1 VVEFRILGPV
11 QAVRAGR
18 DLGLGGPKQRA
29 VLALLLLD
37 AGRTVP
43 AGHLI
48 EALWRGSP
56 PPGAAGTL
64 RSYVSRLRVLLRPD
78 AVLAA
83 RGGGYAISVLP
94 DQLDASRFERLA
106 GAGREALGRGEAV
119 VAASRFREALGLWRG
134 RALADVADVE
144 TLALEG
150 ARLEE
155 LRLVAVE
162 GRVEADLGL
171 GRHAEVTGELERL
184 VAEHPVRERLWRLL
198 VLALYRSERQAEAL
212 AAYRRARTMLA
223 EELGLEPGEEL
234 RQLEQAVL
242 RQEIPAVSAGG
253 AQHNLPAQLTSFLG
267 RERELADLR
276 GLLGGARLLT
286 LTGPGGA
293 GKTRLA
299 LELATDLLER
309 FPDGAWLAELAG
321 IADPGLVPSLV
332 MEALGMRPGGDVPVI
347 EALRYRLRSARLLLI
362 LDNCEHLLDGCAEL
376 AGELLRSSPGLH
388 VLTTSREP
396 LGVPGEVA
404 YPVPPL
410 AVPEDLSDPAA
421 IGDAPAVRLFLER
434 CSSARAGGGP
444 EVVPPA
450 VVARICRELDGLPL
464 AIELAAAR
472 TSTLSVQEIETH
484 LADKFRFLAYRRPVA
499 DPRHQALKAAIGWS
513 YELLSA
519 ADARVFRELSVF
531 AGGFGLTAA
540 AAVCGGGDAAAFDVI
555 DRLASKSLVLA
566 EVATGRTRYRLLE
579 TIRQY
584 AAGRLAEAGEAGQA
598 RQRHA
603 LTFLGL
609 AERESELAV
618 LAREH
623 DNFRAALSWSLSGGG
638 ETGPRL
644 ACALGSFWVARGFF
658 QEARGWLERAL
669 ACSQDRH
676 LRVGLLWLLGAV
688 LSETGD
694 LERAEAILSEGSDV
708 AAAQGRQA
716 LHARIRVL
724 LAEIRLRRG
733 GLTQDALT
741 ECEAAA
747 ATLESDGDLAG
758 LAEALLSV
766 GTQRFFLGDA
776 LVGEQLLERAAA
788 CARQGGNHRA
798 EQAARGWLV
807 VTFHVLPIPA
817 DIAIGRAE
825 RFLRAASGD
834 VWAEALILQ
843 PLSLLYGFAGRF
855 ADARAANARSQAI
868 FTRSGARFEQAASAI
883 LAGEIELIAG
893 EYAAAE
899 GVMKEGCEALLAMGE
914 RPYRSGAVVRLT
926 EAVYAQGRLEEAQQL
941 AEEAKALAA
950 ADDVDTRVR
959 CCAIEAKLLARQ
971 GQFGAARRL
980 ADQAVALI
988 SESSYAGLLAQT
1000 LVASAEVSRLAGAP
1014 EEAEASLRRALRIYE
1029 DRRAV
1034 ALAEQTRAALASLV
1048 GHSGA
1053 EPA

>member
-1 VVEFRILGPV
+1 
-11 QAVRAGR
+11 
-18 DLGLGGPKQRA
+18 
-29 VLALLLLD
+29 
-37 AGRTVP
+37 
-43 AGHLI
+43 
-48 EALWRGSP
+48 
-56 PPGAAGTL
+56 
-64 RSYVSRLRVLLRPD
+64 
-78 AVLAA
+78 
-83 RGGGYAISVLP
+83 
-94 DQLDASRFERLA
+94 
-106 GAGREALGRGEAV
+106 
-119 VAASRFREALGLWRG
+119 
-134 RALADVADVE
+134 
-144 TLALEG
+144 
-150 ARLEE
+150 
-155 LRLVAVE
+155 
-162 GRVEADLGL
+162 
-171 GRHAEVTGELERL
+171 
-184 VAEHPVRERLWRLL
+184 
-198 VLALYRSERQAEAL
+198 
-212 AAYRRARTMLA
+212 M
-223 EELGLEPGEEL
+223 
-234 RQLEQAVL
+234 
-242 RQEIPAVSAGG
+242 
-253 AQHNLPAQLTSFLG
+253 
-267 RERELADLR
+267 
-276 GLLGGARLLT
+276 
-286 LTGPGGA
+286 
-293 GKTRLA
+293 
-299 LELATDLLER
+299 
-309 FPDGAWLAELAG
+309 
-321 IADPGLVPSLV
+321 
-332 MEALGMRPGGDVPVI
+332 
-347 EALRYRLRSARLLLI
+347 
-362 LDNCEHLLDGCAEL
+362 
-376 AGELLRSSPGLH
+376 
-388 VLTTSREP
+388 
-396 LGVPGEVA
+396 
-404 YPVPPL
+404 
-410 AVPEDLSDPAA
+410 
-421 IGDAPAVRLFLER
+421 
-434 CSSARAGGGP
+434 
-444 EVVPPA
+444 
-450 VVARICRELDGLPL
+450 
-464 AIELAAAR
+464 
-472 TSTLSVQEIETH
+472 
-484 LADKFRFLAYRRPVA
+484 
-499 DPRHQALKAAIGWS
+499 
-513 YELLSA
+513 
-519 ADARVFRELSVF
+519 
-531 AGGFGLTAA
+531 
-540 AAVCGGGDAAAFDVI
+540 
-555 DRLASKSLVLA
+555 A
-566 EVATGRTRYRLLE
+566 EVAAGRTRYRLLE

-603 LTFLGL
+603 LAFLGL

-623 DNFRAALSWSLSGGG
+623 DNFRAALSWSLPGGG

-676 LRVGLLWLLGAV
+676 LRAGLLWLLGAV
-688 LSETGD
+688 LCETGD

-708 AAAQGRQA
+708 AAAQQRRA

-724 LAEIRLRRG
+724 QAEIRLRHG

-747 ATLESDGDLAG
+747 ATLESEGDLAG

-776 LVGEQLLERAAA
+776 LVGEQVLERAAA

-825 RFLRAASGD
+825 HFLRAASGD

-868 FTRSGARFEQAASAI
+868 FTRSGARFEQAACAI

-893 EYAAAE
+893 EYATAE
-899 GVMKEGCEALLAMGE
+899 GVMKQGCEALLAMGE
-914 RPYRSGAVVRLT
+914 RPYRSGAVVRLA

-941 AEEAKALAA
+941 TEEAKALAA

-959 CCAIEAKLLARQ
+959 CRAIEAKLLARR

-1014 EEAEASLRRALRIYE
+1014 EEAEASLREALRIYE

-1048 GHSGA
+1048 GRSGA

>member
-1 VVEFRILGPV
+1 MEFRILGPV

-64 RSYVSRLRVLLRPD
+64 RSYVSRLRVLLGPD

-623 DNFRAALSWSLSGGG
+623 DNFRAALSWSLSVGG

-708 AAAQGRQA
+708 AAAQGRRA

-724 LAEIRLRRG
+724 QAEIRLRRG

-776 LVGEQLLERAAA
+776 LVGEQILERAAA

-941 AEEAKALAA
+941 AEEAKALAT

>member
-1 VVEFRILGPV
+1 MEFRILGPV

-106 GAGREALGRGEAV
+106 GAGRDALGRGEAV

-293 GKTRLA
+293 GKIRLA

-450 VVARICRELDGLPL
+450 VVAGICRELDGLPL

-555 DRLASKSLVLA
+555 DRLVSKSLVLT

-603 LTFLGL
+603 LAFLGL

-623 DNFRAALSWSLSGGG
+623 DNFRAALSWSLSVGG

-708 AAAQGRQA
+708 AAAQGRRA

-741 ECEAAA
+741 ECEAAE

-893 EYAAAE
+893 EYATAE
-899 GVMKEGCEALLAMGE
+899 GVMKEGCEALLAVGE
-914 RPYRSGAVVRLT
+914 RPYRSGAVVRLA

-959 CCAIEAKLLARQ
+959 CCAIEAKLLARR

-1034 ALAEQTRAALASLV
+1034 APAEQTRGALASLV